1 LQINHPP
8 PPKDNLFNLIE
19 IVSLSLL
26 YHRFTFFAE
35 AHSWKAVI
43 KEMSMII
50 KAYKDWGI
58 FAKIMSL
65 SLLTWL
71 VLVLATMFAL
81 VPYIRVL
88 IMAEKEQSVKNI
100 TQSAISILVSY
111 QKEVESGKTT
121 KEVAQK
127 RAFERIGSIRYEGE
141 NYLWINDM
149 TPKMIMHP
157 IKPELN
163 DKDLTGNKDPNGKAL
178 FVEMAKVCRDK
189 GKGLVDYYWS
199 KPGSTT
205 PVPKLSY
212 VELFQPWGWII
223 GTGIYIDDVSA
234 HVREIQI
241 GIALAL
247 LALLALSIL
256 LALLVSRTVTE
267 PIREV
272 VNSIRD
278 IAQGEGDLT
287 RRLPIH
293 GKNEIGEL
301 GEWFN
306 TFISKLHGIINQVSG
321 SSLQLA
327 SSALELQ
334 LTSRQMTESI
344 AQLSSQSTSLAT
356 AGEEMSATS
365 GDIANNCH
373 RAANNAGGATQKA
386 ILGATVVGQSITVMN
401 SIAERVENAAK
412 TVDALGIRS
421 EQIGA
426 IIGTIEDI
434 ADQTNLLAL
443 NAAIEAARAGEQ
455 GRGFAVVA
463 DEVRALAERTTRATK
478 EIGGM
483 IKAIQKETKD
493 AVASMEQSVTQV
505 EQGTSHAAESGRSL
519 QEILDIINDVTDQ
532 ISQIAT
538 AAEEQTATTREISG
552 NVMHLNDL
560 AQQNDNAL
568 RETAVAANDV
578 SRQAEE
584 LKELVGQFK
593 L

>member
-1 LQINHPP
+1 MKL
-8 PPKDNLFNLIE
+8 
-19 IVSLSLL
+19 
-26 YHRFTFFAE
+26 
-35 AHSWKAVI
+35 
-43 KEMSMII
+43 
-50 KAYKDWGI
+50 KAYRDWGI
-58 FAKIMSL
+58 FTKIMSL

-81 VPYIRVL
+81 VPFIRGL
-88 IMAEKEQSVKNI
+88 IMEEKKATV
-100 TQSAISILVSY
+100 TYLVQEATSLLASY
-111 QKEVESGKTT
+111 QKQVETGTIT
-121 KEVAQK
+121 KEEARKQ
-127 RAFERIGSIRYEGE
+127 AAERIGAIRYNEKD
-141 NYLWINDM
+141 YLWINDM
-149 TPKMIMHP
+149 TPKMVMHP

-163 DKDLTGNKDPNGKAL
+163 GKDLSENKDANGKL
-178 FVEMAKVCRDK
+178 HFNEMVKVCK
-189 GKGLVDYYWS
+189 ENGKGFVQYAWA
-199 KPGSTT
+199 KPGGSAAL
-205 PVPKLSY
+205 PKLSY
-212 VELFQPWGWII
+212 VELYQPWGWIV
-223 GTGIYIDDVSA
+223 GTGIYTDDVAA
-234 HVREIQI
+234 HMRTIQI
-241 GIALAL
+241 SIGAAL
-247 LALLALSIL
+247 LALLALGIL
-256 LALLVSRTVTE
+256 LALLVSRTVTG
-267 PIREV
+267 PIKAV
-272 VNSIRD
+272 VDTIRD

-301 GEWFN
+301 SEWFN
-306 TFISKLHGIINQVSG
+306 TFLGKLHGIISQVSG

-334 LTSRQMTESI
+334 LTSKMMTESI

-365 GDIANNCH
+365 GDIANSCH
-373 RAANNAGGATQKA
+373 HAAGNANGATVKA
-386 ILGATVVGQSITVMN
+386 NQGAAVVGQSIAVM
-401 SIAERVENAAK
+401 STIAERVQSAAK

-478 EIGGM
+478 EIGEM
-483 IKAIQKETKD
+483 IKAIQKETKA
-493 AVASMEQSVTQV
+493 AVTSMEQSVVQV
-505 EQGTSHAAESGRSL
+505 DQGTSHAAESGRSL
-519 QEILDIINDVTDQ
+519 QEILDIINDVTEQ
-532 ISQIAT
+532 IGQIAT
-538 AAEEQTATTREISG
+538 AAEEQTATTREISS
-552 NVMHLNDL
+552 NVMNLNDL
-560 AQQNDNAL
+560 AQQNDHAL

-584 LKELVGQFK
+584 LKQLVGQFR